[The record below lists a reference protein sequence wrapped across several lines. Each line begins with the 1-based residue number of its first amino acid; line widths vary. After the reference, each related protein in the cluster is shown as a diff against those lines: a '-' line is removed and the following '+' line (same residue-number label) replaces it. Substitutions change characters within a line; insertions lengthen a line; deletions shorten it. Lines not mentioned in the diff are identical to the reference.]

1 MAGKQGGGIM
11 ATLSKLDTLPGIIKD
26 ELIEKILIGESY
38 QHVAEWLTKQNA
50 VSINKR
56 GLERFGKATRDKFG
70 VLVKLGMP
78 INEIVKHRLQIEALG
93 VERVAQQL
101 LDKLAEKNGHM
112 FAYLDEKEAGQ

>member
-1 MAGKQGGGIM
+1 M

-50 VSINKR
+50 ISINKR
-56 GLERFGKATRDKFG
+56 GLERFGKAARDKFG

-78 INEIVKHRLQIEALG
+78 IKEIVKHRLQIEALG

-101 LDKLAEKNGHM
+101 LDKLVEKNGQM
-112 FAYLDEKEAGQ
+112 FAYLDEMEVSNETSNPAR